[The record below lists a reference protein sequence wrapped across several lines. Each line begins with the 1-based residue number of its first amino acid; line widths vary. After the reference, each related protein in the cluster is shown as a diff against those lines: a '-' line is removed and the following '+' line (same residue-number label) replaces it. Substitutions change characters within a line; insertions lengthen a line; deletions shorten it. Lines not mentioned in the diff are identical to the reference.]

1 MDFTDSAAPKEVAY
15 FDRGPIDAKQM
26 VLGGYWSV
34 YWYKGHIYG
43 TEITRG
49 IDVFA
54 LAPSEHLTP
63 EEIAAAK
70 AAVYAGGRFN
80 PQTQTQVT
88 WDAAA
93 IKAAED
99 SRKGG

>member
-1 MDFTDSAAPKEVAY
+1 
-15 FDRGPIDAKQM
+15 
-26 VLGGYWSV
+26 
-34 YWYKGHIYG
+34 
-43 TEITRG
+43 
-49 IDVFA
+49 
-54 LAPSEHLTP
+54 LTP